1 MNKKRVATVYRI
13 IPAIALLL
21 MLSLNACC
29 MPSSQDGA
37 GNASEGADSLQW
49 NILAGANNG
58 ILQMPDYDELLQVY
72 HPPNVIIREPQNAMI
87 FTADETTRTAQV
99 AIHVTSSGETVNITI
114 YDHLTPLAT
123 IDCPAGETNCP
134 VTYDL
139 EADIGLHTILAKAVD
154 ARGAVCSSLPVTFT
168 VNPPEPF
175 VEITKPV
182 NGQIITAP
190 ATIDIIAN
198 ILDSHPITKAEF
210 YANTQ
215 KLCELTEAPYQFK
228 WDNASPGVYR
238 LAAKATDD
246 QDNSAISNFVFIVV
260 VPEDPLAKTDLALSM
275 WSSPDPALIGGGI
288 NYILTVTNF
297 GPSSATGIVVT
308 DFLPE
313 GLTYKYSRAN
323 QGSYDNMTGEWD
335 VGSLAPYH
343 SARLAITVEVPAS
356 MKPGKIHNQATVAGM
371 QYDDDNTNN
380 YAERYTNLIS

>member
-1 MNKKRVATVYRI
+1 MNKKRVANVHKSI
-13 IPAIALLL
+13 SVIALLL
-21 MLSLNACC
+21 MLSLNASS
-29 MPSSQDGA
+29 MSSSQDGA
-37 GNASEGADSLQW
+37 GNVSGDEDNLQW
-49 NILAGANNG
+49 NMLAGASNG
-58 ILQMPDYDELLQVY
+58 LLELPGYDELLQVY
-72 HPPNVIIREPQNAMI
+72 HPPNVIIREPQNGMI
-87 FTADETTRTAQV
+87 FTADETTRTARV
-99 AIHVTSSGETVNITI
+99 AVHVTSSGETVNITI
-114 YDHLTPLAT
+114 YEHLNPLAT

-139 EADIGLHTILAKAVD
+139 EADIGVHTIIAKAVD
-154 ARGAVCSSLPVTFT
+154 ARGAVCSSLPVTIT

-175 VEITKPV
+175 VEITKPA

-198 ILDSHPITKAEF
+198 IIDSHPITKAEF
-210 YANTQ
+210 YANTK

-246 QDNSAISNFVFIVV
+246 QDNSAISNFVFLVV

-297 GPSSATGIVVT
+297 GPSSATDVFVT

-313 GLTYKYSRAN
+313 ALVYRYSKAN
-323 QGSYDNMTGEWD
+323 QGSYDNTTGEWD

-343 SARLAITVEVPAS
+343 SARLAITVEVPAN
-356 MKPGKIHNQATVAGM
+356 MKPGKIHNQATIAGA

>member
-1 MNKKRVATVYRI
+1 MNKKRVANVHKSI
-13 IPAIALLL
+13 SVIALLL
-21 MLSLNACC
+21 MLSLNASS
-29 MPSSQDGA
+29 MSSSQDGA
-37 GNASEGADSLQW
+37 GNVSGDEDNLQW
-49 NILAGANNG
+49 NMLAGASNG
-58 ILQMPDYDELLQVY
+58 LLELPGYDELLQVY
-72 HPPNVIIREPQNAMI
+72 HPPNVIIREPQNGMI
-87 FTADETTRTAQV
+87 FTADETTRTARV
-99 AIHVTSSGETVNITI
+99 AVHVTSSGETVNITI
-114 YDHLTPLAT
+114 YEHLNPLAT

-139 EADIGLHTILAKAVD
+139 EADIGVHTIIAKAVD
-154 ARGAVCSSLPVTFT
+154 ARGAVCSSLPVTIT

-175 VEITKPV
+175 VEITKPA

-198 ILDSHPITKAEF
+198 IIDSHPITKAEF
-210 YANTQ
+210 YANTK

-246 QDNSAISNFVFIVV
+246 QDNSAISNFVFLVV

-297 GPSSATGIVVT
+297 GPSSATDVFVT

-313 GLTYKYSRAN
+313 ALVYRYSKAN
-323 QGSYDNMTGEWD
+323 QGSYDNATGEWD

-343 SARLAITVEVPAS
+343 SAR
-356 MKPGKIHNQATVAGM
+356 KIHNQATIAGA

>member
-1 MNKKRVATVYRI
+1 MNKKRVANVHKSI
-13 IPAIALLL
+13 SVIALLL
-21 MLSLNACC
+21 MLSLNVSS
-29 MPSSQDGA
+29 MSSSQDGA
-37 GNASEGADSLQW
+37 GNVSGDEDNLQW
-49 NILAGANNG
+49 NMLAGASNG
-58 ILQMPDYDELLQVY
+58 LLELPGYDELLQVY
-72 HPPNVIIREPQNAMI
+72 HPPNVIIREPQNGMI
-87 FTADETTRTAQV
+87 FTADETTRTARV
-99 AIHVTSSGETVNITI
+99 AVHVTSSGETVNITI
-114 YDHLTPLAT
+114 YEHLNPLAT

-139 EADIGLHTILAKAVD
+139 EADIGVHTIIAKAVD
-154 ARGAVCSSLPVTFT
+154 ARGAVCSSLPVTIT

-175 VEITKPV
+175 VEITKPA

-198 ILDSHPITKAEF
+198 IIDSHPITKAEF
-210 YANTQ
+210 YANTK

-246 QDNSAISNFVFIVV
+246 QDNSAISNFVFLVV

-297 GPSSATGIVVT
+297 GPSSATDVFVT

-313 GLTYKYSRAN
+313 ALVYRYSKAN
-323 QGSYDNMTGEWD
+323 QGSYDNTTGEWD

-343 SARLAITVEVPAS
+343 SARLAITVEVPAN
-356 MKPGKIHNQATVAGM
+356 MKPGKIHNQATIAGA